1 MLRIFLAATLI
12 DALGSGLWVPFALLF
27 LVHGQGMGLVDAG
40 ASLSTGALL
49 ALVTGPA
56 AGAAMD
62 RFGPRALIAGN
73 LVRLAAFTAYPLVHT
88 SWPVIAVS
96 ALAGFGDRLFWT
108 CNAPMVAR
116 LTMGTDTDRMLATQ
130 TVGRFAG
137 AGLGA
142 AAMALLPAITS
153 PWAFHALAYVNA
165 ASFGVAAVLIR
176 LLPTVVA
183 DRGGAGDPAE
193 GGERGAAARA
203 RSAGAASAGQAG
215 TTGGTPAGAAPAA
228 PAAPGPAASAAAA
241 HTGPAEAALTGVTPA
256 AEPAPTPPAARPGT
270 WRAVLSDRAFTGFCV
285 THMAFTLASAS
296 KFSVLPIVVRD
307 LLHGPQWIAGT
318 AITAGTVVVVGAQRP
333 IVALLAGRS
342 RTSGLIG
349 AAVLFSVCF
358 ALLVPL
364 TAVPLP
370 VATVLILLTSL
381 GFSVAEALF
390 GPTATAAAAAAA
402 PPGAEGRASSIFQL
416 SWGLP
421 IALAPGLL
429 ATLLSTSNALTWS
442 ILALTCASAVPALL
456 VLRKKL
462 PAALR
467 EPSPAV
473 AA

>member
-56 AGAAMD
+56 TGAAMD
-62 RFGPRALIAGN
+62 RFGPRALLIAGN
-73 LVRLAAFTAYPLVHT
+73 LVRLAAFAAYPLAHT
-88 SWPVIAVS
+88 SWQVIVVS
-96 ALAGFGDRLFWT
+96 TVAGFGDRLFWT

-116 LTMGTDTDRMLATQ
+116 LTTGRDTDHVLATQ

-142 AAMALLPAITS
+142 AAMAVLPTITS
-153 PWAFHALAYVNA
+153 PWAFHLLAYANA
-165 ASFGVAAVLIR
+165 ASFAVAA
-176 LLPTVVA
+176 LLLWMLKGTFVA
-183 DRGGAGDPAE
+183 SDETKVPFSAPDAGKVPFSPPGG
-193 GGERGAAARA
+193 
-203 RSAGAASAGQAG
+203 S
-215 TTGGTPAGAAPAA
+215 
-228 PAAPGPAASAAAA
+228 
-241 HTGPAEAALTGVTPA
+241 
-256 AEPAPTPPAARPGT
+256 
-270 WRAVLSDRAFTGFCV
+270 WRAVLGDRAFSGFCV

-318 AITAGTVVVVGAQRP
+318 AITAGTVVVVTAQRP
-333 IVALLAGRS
+333 IVGLLAGRS
-342 RTSGLIG
+342 RTAGLIG
-349 AAVLFSVCF
+349 SAVLFSVCF
-358 ALLVPL
+358 ALLIPL
-364 TAVPLP
+364 EAVSLP

-429 ATLLSTSNALTWS
+429 ATLLSASNALTWS

-456 VLRKKL
+456 VLRRKL
-462 PAALR
+462 PVALR
-467 EPSPAV
+467 EPSPPVV
-473 AA
+473 A

>member
-27 LVHGQGMGLVDAG
+27 LVHGQGMSLVDAG
-40 ASLSTGALL
+40 ASLTTGALL

-56 AGAAMD
+56 TGAAMD
-62 RFGPRALIAGN
+62 RFGPRALLIAGN
-73 LVRLAAFTAYPLVHT
+73 LVRLAAFAAYPLAHT
-88 SWPVIAVS
+88 SWQVVVVS
-96 ALAGFGDRLFWT
+96 AVAGFGDRLFWT

-116 LTMGTDTDRMLATQ
+116 LTTGADTDRVLATQ
-130 TVGRFAG
+130 TTARFAG

-142 AAMALLPAITS
+142 VAMAVLPTITS
-153 PWAFHALAYVNA
+153 PWAFHLLAYANA
-165 ASFGVAAVLIR
+165 ASFAVAAVLIR
-176 LLPTVVA
+176 LLPPLSRESYVL
-183 DRGGAGDPAE
+183 
-193 GGERGAAARA
+193 
-203 RSAGAASAGQAG
+203 
-215 TTGGTPAGAAPAA
+215 
-228 PAAPGPAASAAAA
+228 APGRRR
-241 HTGPAEAALTGVTPA
+241 HFHVKV
-256 AEPAPTPPAARPGT
+256 APSGS
-270 WRAVLSDRAFTGFCV
+270 WRAVLGDRPFTGFCV

-318 AITAGTVVVVGAQRP
+318 AITLGTVVVVTAQRP
-333 IVALLAGRS
+333 IVSLLARRS
-342 RTSGLIG
+342 RTTGLIG
-349 AAVLFSVCF
+349 AAALFALCF
-358 ALLVPL
+358 ALLIPL
-364 TAVPLP
+364 AAVSLP
-370 VATVLILLTSL
+370 VATVVILLTSL
-381 GFSVAEALF
+381 GFSVAEAMF

-402 PPGAEGRASSIFQL
+402 PPGAEGRASAIFQL

-429 ATLLSTSNALTWS
+429 AVLLSASNALTWS

>member
-40 ASLSTGALL
+40 ASLTTGALL

-62 RFGPRALIAGN
+62 RFGPRALLIAGN
-73 LVRLAAFTAYPLVHT
+73 LVRLAAFAAYPLAHT
-88 SWPVIAVS
+88 SWQVVVVS
-96 ALAGFGDRLFWT
+96 VVAGFGDRLFWT

-116 LTMGTDTDRMLATQ
+116 LTSGSDTDRVLATQ

-142 AAMALLPAITS
+142 AAMAVLPTITS
-153 PWAFHALAYVNA
+153 PWAFHLLAYANA
-165 ASFGVAAVLIR
+165 ASFGVAAALIR
-176 LLPTVVA
+176 LLPRVVS
-183 DRGGAGDPAE
+183 GNAGSNPPY
-193 GGERGAAARA
+193 
-203 RSAGAASAGQAG
+203 RSR
-215 TTGGTPAGAAPAA
+215 PAG
-228 PAAPGPAASAAAA
+228 S
-241 HTGPAEAALTGVTPA
+241 
-256 AEPAPTPPAARPGT
+256 
-270 WRAVLSDRAFTGFCV
+270 WRAVLGDRAFTGFCV
-285 THMAFTLASAS
+285 THMAFTLASAG

-318 AITAGTVVVVGAQRP
+318 AITVGTVVVVTGQRP
-333 IVALLAGRS
+333 IVGLLAGRS
-342 RTSGLIG
+342 RTAGLIES
-349 AAVLFSVCF
+349 AVLFALCF
-358 ALLVPL
+358 ALLIPL
-364 TAVPLP
+364 TVVPLP

-381 GFSVAEALF
+381 GFSIAEALF

-429 ATLLSTSNALTWS
+429 AALLSTSNALTWS

-462 PAALR
+462 PEALR
-467 EPSPAV
+467 EPSPPV

>member
-40 ASLSTGALL
+40 ASLTTGALL

-56 AGAAMD
+56 AGVAMD
-62 RFGPRALIAGN
+62 RFGPRALLIAGN
-73 LVRLAAFTAYPLVHT
+73 LVRLAAFAAYPLAHT
-88 SWPVIAVS
+88 SWQVIAVS
-96 ALAGFGDRLFWT
+96 AVAGFGDRLFWT

-116 LTMGTDTDRMLATQ
+116 LTSGADTDRVLATQ

-137 AGLGA
+137 AGIGA
-142 AAMALLPAITS
+142 AAMAVLPTITS

-165 ASFGVAAVLIR
+165 ASFAVAAVL
-176 LLPTVVA
+176 LWMLKGTFVA
-183 DRGGAGDPAE
+183 SDETKVPFSAPDAGKGTFSPPGG
-193 GGERGAAARA
+193 
-203 RSAGAASAGQAG
+203 S
-215 TTGGTPAGAAPAA
+215 
-228 PAAPGPAASAAAA
+228 
-241 HTGPAEAALTGVTPA
+241 
-256 AEPAPTPPAARPGT
+256 
-270 WRAVLSDRAFTGFCV
+270 WRAVLGNRAFTGFCV

-296 KFSVLPIVVRD
+296 KFSVLPLVVRD

-318 AITAGTVVVVGAQRP
+318 AITVGTVVVVTAQRP
-333 IVALLAGRS
+333 IVGLLAGRS
-342 RTSGLIG
+342 RTAGLIG
-349 AAVLFSVCF
+349 SAALFSLCF
-358 ALLVPL
+358 ALLIPL
-364 TAVPLP
+364 EAVPLS

-381 GFSVAEALF
+381 GFSIAEALF

-429 ATLLSTSNALTWS
+429 AALLSASNALTWS
-442 ILALTCASAVPALL
+442 ILALTCASAIPALL
-456 VLRKKL
+456 ALRTKL
-462 PAALR
+462 PHALR
-467 EPSPAV
+467 EPSPPV